1 MIIHRRSAYKIRAN
15 NSALKN
21 DNSQTGDLDPLIEI
35 GHGYKQLSRGFEFDN
50 QVQHRDLK
58 FDTKSLFDDALKY

>member
-1 MIIHRRSAYKIRAN
+1 MGTTLKN
-15 NSALKN
+15 NSK
-21 DNSQTGDLDPLIEI
+21 GEDLDPLIEI
-35 GHGYKQLSRGFEFDN
+35 EHGYKQLSRGFEFDN

>member
-1 MIIHRRSAYKIRAN
+1 MGTN
-15 NSALKN
+15 NCALKN

-35 GHGYKQLSRGFEFDN
+35 EHGYKQLSRGFEFGN

-58 FDTKSLFDDALKY
+58 FDTKSLFDDALKN

>member
-1 MIIHRRSAYKIRAN
+1 MGTN
-15 NSALKN
+15 NSTLKN

-35 GHGYKQLSRGFEFDN
+35 EHGYKQLSRGFEFDN
-50 QVQHRDLK
+50 QMQHRDLK

>member
-1 MIIHRRSAYKIRAN
+1 MGTN
-15 NSALKN
+15 NSALTN
-21 DNSQTGDLDPLIEI
+21 DNSQIEVLDPLIEI
-35 GHGYKQLSRGFEFDN
+35 EHGYKQLSRGFEFDN

>member
-1 MIIHRRSAYKIRAN
+1 MGTN
-15 NSALKN
+15 NCALKN

-35 GHGYKQLSRGFEFDN
+35 EHGHKQLSRGFEFDN

-58 FDTKSLFDDALKY
+58 FDTKSLFDELIS

>member
-1 MIIHRRSAYKIRAN
+1 MGTN

-21 DNSQTGDLDPLIEI
+21 DNSQKGDLDPLIEI
-35 GHGYKQLSRGFEFDN
+35 EHGYKQLSRGFEFVN

-58 FDTKSLFDDALKY
+58 FDTKSLFDDAQKY